1 MLSAHFGWTN
11 TFLDAAAPAVW
22 VCGFG
27 QNMRGRGR
35 GDGRCCGGR
44 GEAATEWRSGFLTW
58 NRGNSVSGVVEIGR
72 AHV

>member
-1 MLSAHFGWTN
+1 MNFKLFLQMLAMLLVLESRQQN
-11 TFLDAAAPAVW
+11 
-22 VCGFG
+22 CGFG

-58 NRGNSVSGVVEIGR
+58 NRGNSVSVV
-72 AHV
+72 VVL